1 MWKCAPHFI
10 TIFLKQSAWPHIHK
24 EDNCPGTVCIAP
36 HHESPGESFTF
47 FACTIDQVYGGH
59 EYALVI
65 TISSRKF
72 GVQG

>member
-1 MWKCAPHFI
+1 MHGHA
-10 TIFLKQSAWPHIHK
+10 HIHK

-36 HHESPGESFTF
+36 HHESPGGSFAF
-47 FACTIDQVYGGH
+47 FACTIDMHGGH
-59 EYALVI
+59 GYVLVI